1 MLAPT
6 RNLPQG
12 ICMTRRTR
20 PIDETVLLALL
31 GCALGALGIIGF
43 ALARTEPL
51 RPAPIVIPPPD
62 FTLQLST
69 DGRDLTFAG
78 TVDFGLTEAL
88 GRMLGAHPGVQRIL
102 LESGGG
108 SIAEARGAVRVIR
121 EHALATH
128 VDGHCASA
136 CALIF
141 VGGIRR
147 SMGSTARVGFHG
159 YSVPMHN
166 SYGMIDP
173 QAEMLRDMAIYR
185 AQAVA
190 EPFIAILSSLPRVPM
205 WYPEPAELRS
215 AGVLT
220 AP

>member
-1 MLAPT
+1 M
-6 RNLPQG
+6 N
-12 ICMTRRTR
+12 RRTR

-31 GCALGALGIIGF
+31 GCALGALGIVGF
-43 ALARTEPL
+43 ALAWTEPL
-51 RPAPIVIPPPD
+51 RPVPIVFPPPD
-62 FTLQLST
+62 FTLQLSA
-69 DGRDLTFAG
+69 DGHDLAFAG

-88 GRMLGAHPGVQRIL
+88 ERSLSVHPGVQRIR

-121 EHALATH
+121 EHGLATH

-147 SMGSTARVGFHG
+147 SMGPAARVGFHG

-173 QAEMLRDMAIYR
+173 KAEMLRDMAIYR

-190 EPFIAILSSLPRVPM
+190 EPFIAILSELPRVPM
-205 WYPEPAELRS
+205 WYPDRTELHS

>member
-1 MLAPT
+1 MRHSRIDTQALYALLVLALSGLAMVSVGAARTDIRQPVVRAPT
-6 RNLPQG
+6 
-12 ICMTRRTR
+12 
-20 PIDETVLLALL
+20 
-31 GCALGALGIIGF
+31 
-43 ALARTEPL
+43 
-51 RPAPIVIPPPD
+51 PPE
-62 FTLQLST
+62 FELSVNA
-69 DGRDLTFAG
+69 AG
-78 TVDFGLTEAL
+78 TELRFQGRVDFGLTAAM
-88 GRMLGAHPGVQRIL
+88 RDIMLQHPGIRRMTL
-102 LESGGG
+102 DSHGGF
-108 SIAEARGAVRVIR
+108 IAEARGVVTVLSAHRI
-121 EHALATH
+121 ATH
-128 VDGHCASA
+128 VEGHCASA